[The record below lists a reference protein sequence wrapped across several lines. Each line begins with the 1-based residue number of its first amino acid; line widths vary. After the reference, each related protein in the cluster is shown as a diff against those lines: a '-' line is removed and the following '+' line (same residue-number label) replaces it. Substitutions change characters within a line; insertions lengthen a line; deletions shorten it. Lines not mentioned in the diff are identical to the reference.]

1 MKGRE
6 TATETA
12 TAAATWSVAATT
24 AMVETGDWTA
34 VNSHEVV
41 VVVATPTTTTGPAAP
56 DTIHAV
62 LERGTVI
69 TTLTAGA
76 PRFVAPT
83 IAIVETGEWTAALDL
98 DQECVEMDMI
108 GDGGLGAT
116 SVTEA

>member
-24 AMVETGDWTA
+24 AMGGPPAWTA
-34 VNSHEVV
+34 VNSHEEI
-41 VVVATPTTTTGPAAP
+41 ATPTTTTGPAAP

-69 TTLTAGA
+69 ITLTAGA

-98 DQECVEMDMI
+98 DQECAEMDTI
-108 GDGGLGAT
+108 GGGGPGAT

>member
-1 MKGRE
+1 MKARE

-24 AMVETGDWTA
+24 AGEDPLDWTA
-34 VNSHEVV
+34 VSSHQAQAA
-41 VVVATPTTTTGPAAP
+41 VATPTTTTGPAAP

-83 IAIVETGEWTAALDL
+83 IAIVETGEWIAALDL

-108 GDGGLGAT
+108 GGGGLGAT